1 VKQTSSK
8 PLRIGLVRKGN
19 SSWMGGQE
27 YMKNLVLATRAASRT
42 LGMGIEMSMLVPDRD
57 DSTPVEGI
65 ARHVGIPSD
74 LPPRRFGRMRSW
86 LEGASGDRPL
96 DHVVRKE
103 RFDFVYP
110 VDALSAKV
118 PSRRAAWIPDLQHR
132 IMPGY
137 CSEGEL
143 RDRELWIR
151 SMMDSART
159 LVFSSEASK
168 EDFRAAYD
176 SAGHALEVLR
186 FRISLPTGLLDS
198 DPGQVV
204 RKHGLPPAFFLVSNQ
219 FWAHKNHLTLLDA
232 MARAKSAYP
241 DLVVAMTGA
250 AEDYRNPEYPR
261 RVIDR
266 IEALGLQS
274 NALLLG
280 LIPKVEQLQLLRAC
294 RAVIQPSLFEGWN
307 TVVEESRCL
316 GKEIILS
323 DLPVHREQQPPRVRY
338 FPRADADA
346 LAECIVESSS
356 RPADAVNERAA
367 VAEYEELFLRF
378 GERFLEIV
386 PAPGDSGKP

>member
-1 VKQTSSK
+1 MTK

-27 YMKNLVLATRAASRT
+27 YMKNLVLAARAASRAQ
-42 LGMGIEMSMLVPDRD
+42 GMGIEMSLLVPESD
-57 DSTPVEGI
+57 DSSLAEGI
-65 ARHVGIPSD
+65 TRHVGVPSD

-110 VDALSAKV
+110 VDALSARV

-132 IMPGY
+132 VMPGY

-143 RDRELWIR
+143 RDREAWIR

-159 LVFSSEASK
+159 LVFSSEASR

-176 SAGHALEVLR
+176 PAGHALEVLR
-186 FRISLPTGLLDS
+186 FRISLPADLLDG
-198 DPGQVV
+198 DPGEVT
-204 RKHGLPPAFFLVSNQ
+204 RKHGLPPVFFLVSNQ
-219 FWAHKNHLTLLDA
+219 FWAHKNHLTLLEA
-232 MARAKSAYP
+232 MARAKSVYP

-250 AEDYRNPEYPR
+250 PEDYRNPEYPR
-261 RVIDR
+261 KVIDR

-274 NALLLG
+274 NARLLG
-280 LIPKVEQLQLLRAC
+280 LIPKAEQLQLLRAC

-323 DLPVHREQQPPRVRY
+323 DLPVHREQQPPHVRY
-338 FPRADADA
+338 FPGADAGA
-346 LAECIVESSS
+346 LADCIVEFLS
-356 RPADAVNERAA
+356 RPAESVDERAA
-367 VAEYEELFLRF
+367 VAEYEQLFLRF

-386 PAPGDSGKP
+386 REAGMAGRA